1 MSYKVKKLVVGKGKT
16 TTNMENNEWV
26 KEYYKLEFEIPDE
39 SELTIAKENAV
50 SLLNEWLGL
59 SGEEETQKWNWDP
72 NAIKWENAEG
82 FKGEYERSEDV
93 NNPEFKAML
102 KDLAQ
107 HGGKLTRN
115 GMFYWVFKNGS
126 TVGRKKRS

>member
-1 MSYKVKKLVVGKGKT
+1 M
-16 TTNMENNEWV
+16 
-26 KEYYKLEFEIPDE
+26 
-39 SELTIAKENAV
+39 
-50 SLLNEWLGL
+50 

-93 NNPEFKAML
+93 NNSEFKAML

-107 HGGKLTRN
+107 HGGKLTRD
-115 GMFYWVFKNGS
+115 GHFYWVFKNGS
-126 TVGRKKRS
+126 VVGRKKRAERKA